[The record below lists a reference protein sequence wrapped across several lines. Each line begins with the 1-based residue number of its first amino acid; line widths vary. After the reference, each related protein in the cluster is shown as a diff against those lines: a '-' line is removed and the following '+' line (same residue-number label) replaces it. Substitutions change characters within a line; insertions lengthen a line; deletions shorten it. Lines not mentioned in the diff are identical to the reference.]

1 MAKPRP
7 KAQPEKPA
15 KPEKTEKPET
25 LSSKARATAKAAAAI
40 DPALDAFTKAL
51 DAFHKRDWP
60 KSAELLENVL
70 AESDR
75 PDLSA
80 RARQYLAAVRQK
92 MEEAGAAKGKG
103 KAKAEEG
110 DPFLRAV
117 VEKNRGDAAAA
128 LEICRQEGRE
138 QKDERFAYLAA
149 SIHAAE
155 GRTDEA
161 VQALSRAIELNAKN
175 RVHAFHDPDFAE
187 LRKDRDHRQLFG
199 LS

>member
-7 KAQPEKPA
+7 KAQPEK
-15 KPEKTEKPET
+15 TES
-25 LSSKARATAKAAAAI
+25 LSSKARATAKAAAAA

-51 DAFHKRDWP
+51 EAFHKRDWG
-60 KSAELLENVL
+60 KAAELFEAVL

-75 PDLSA
+75 LDLSA
-80 RARQYLAAVRQK
+80 RARQYLAACRQRL
-92 MEEAGAAKGKG
+92 EEAAAAKGKG
-103 KAKAEEG
+103 KAKEEDG
-110 DPFLRAV
+110 DPFLQAV
-117 VEKNRGDAAAA
+117 FEKNRGDSAAA
-128 LEICRQEGRE
+128 LEICRREGRE

-155 GRTDEA
+155 GRIEEA
-161 VQALSRAIELNAKN
+161 VEMLSRAIELNSKN

-187 LRKDRDHRQLFG
+187 LRKSRDHRPLFG